1 MKPAS
6 PLLRSIEDIAGILE
20 AHADLH
26 ALLCHVETLC
36 LPDSWVGA
44 GFVRNSVWDVLHGSR
59 IDASRLNDIDVIF
72 FDPSDAGE
80 EREADLERRLRQ
92 VAPGFAWSVKNQAR
106 MHGRNGDRPYSD
118 TFDAIAH
125 WPETA
130 TAIAARRVQ
139 GRIEIIAP
147 HTINDL
153 LNLIVRPTPAFRH
166 KMDVYRRRVTDK
178 NWPARWPKLTVLMT

>member
-6 PLLRSIEDIAGILE
+6 PLLRSIDDIAGILE

-26 ALLCHVETLC
+26 ALLCHVETLG
-36 LPDSWVGA
+36 LPASWVGA
-44 GFVRNSVWDVLHGSR
+44 GFVWNSVWDVLHDSR

-72 FDPSDAGE
+72 FDPSDVGE

-92 VAPGFAWSVKNQAR
+92 VAPGFAWWVKNQAR

-130 TAIAARRVQ
+130 TAIAARKVQ

>member
-6 PLLRSIEDIAGILE
+6 SPLRSIDDIAGLLE
-20 AHADLH
+20 THTDLH
-26 ALLCHVETLC
+26 ALLCHVETLG
-36 LPDSWVGA
+36 LPDCWVGA
-44 GFVRNSVWDVLHGSR
+44 GFVRNSVWDVLHDSR

-80 EREADLERRLRQ
+80 EREVDLERRLRQ
-92 VAPGFAWSVKNQAR
+92 VAPGFPWSVKNQAR
-106 MHGRNGDRPYSD
+106 MHGRNCDRPYRE

-130 TAIAARRVQ
+130 TAVAARRAP
-139 GRIEIIAP
+139 GRIEIVAP

-166 KMDVYRRRVTDK
+166 KMDIYRRRVTDK
-178 NWPARWPKLTVLMT
+178 NWPARWPKLTVLMP

>member
-26 ALLCHVETLC
+26 ALLCHVETLG

-44 GFVRNSVWDVLHGSR
+44 GFVRNSVWDVLHDSR

-72 FDPSDAGE
+72 FDPSDVGE